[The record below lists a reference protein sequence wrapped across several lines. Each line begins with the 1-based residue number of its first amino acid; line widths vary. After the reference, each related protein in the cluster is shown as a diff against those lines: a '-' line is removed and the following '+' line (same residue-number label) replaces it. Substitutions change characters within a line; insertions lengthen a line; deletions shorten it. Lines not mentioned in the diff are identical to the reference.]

1 MLWATVGGES
11 TYHFYNQ
18 LNSHV
23 SQKFGKGLD
32 EVHPFSDTSG
42 VDVLLRAEEM
52 ILSPKWELVGS
63 KNAGRIWGF
72 ISKFVMLDRFA
83 KTLGAADVYPGI
95 VVPRKMCS
103 NDYLGTGL
111 KVRPSFLNC
120 LTFLI

>member
-1 MLWATVGGES
+1 M
-11 TYHFYNQ
+11 
-18 LNSHV
+18 
-23 SQKFGKGLD
+23 D

-42 VDVLLRAEEM
+42 VDVLLREAEM

-83 KTLGAADVYPGI
+83 KTLGAADMYPGI

-111 KVRPSFLNC
+111 KVGHSFLNC